1 MLTRCAVGHL
11 HVPPPLHPA
20 EGPRGRG
27 GPHGVR
33 TEVGSFFYYFAFSFL
48 RVSNCILPQVCRQ
61 CLASFQE
68 HTRFGVNSNPS
79 RASAWRPSPQKGKRS
94 VALRG
99 GGASLSSGLRHG
111 VTRKEKPGPKTL
123 LGGALNPRTPGC
135 ARGAACGFH
144 RRFLRRLGV
153 RRSGDTE
160 ERRLLPVLGDSPR
173 IGQGQAGSC
182 EQPSACTPRAGVRLG
197 PLGSDFHNVPEA
209 FHPTT
214 VSVSFRAFPRPR
226 PGESCTSLSPRLG
239 IRPSALIFRR
249 SIKRISESFSSG
261 AGEWEYRK

>member
-1 MLTRCAVGHL
+1 MAAARPC
-11 HVPPPLHPA
+11 PA
-20 EGPRGRG
+20 
-27 GPHGVR
+27 
-33 TEVGSFFYYFAFSFL
+33 GSD
-48 RVSNCILPQVCRQ
+48 
-61 CLASFQE
+61 
-68 HTRFGVNSNPS
+68 TG
-79 RASAWRPSPQKGKRS
+79 SPARRNQDRKRY
-94 VALRG
+94 L
-99 GGASLSSGLRHG
+99 
-111 VTRKEKPGPKTL
+111 
-123 LGGALNPRTPGC
+123 GALLTPAPLA
-135 ARGAACGFH
+135 ARGALRAGFH

-160 ERRLLPVLGDSPR
+160 ERRLLPVLGDRPR
-173 IGQGQAGSC
+173 IGQGQVGSC

-214 VSVSFRAFPRPR
+214 VSLSVRAFPRPR